1 MALAQLGVLVGYL
14 LVVLIV
20 GYLAWQRT
28 EHNPEGFYVSDR
40 GLGTLVL
47 TFTVMASTLSTFAF
61 LAVGGFASSTGAGIF
76 VFLAMEIFAI
86 AVAYQIIGERI
97 NRIGRRLDIL
107 TPKDHLQ
114 DRYGSP
120 LIGVLYVVASFFLLI
135 PYVTVQIVGGGIAL
149 DVLLN
154 VDYTVGIVV
163 ITVIMAIYVHF
174 SGMRGVAWTDLLQG
188 IVMFTAMIGIF
199 LFAIATIGSDAIA
212 SPILQEN
219 PNLFTVTG
227 PANVWTPLYTVTFA
241 IAFMGFVALPHIYQR
256 MLSAGSPEILRSSSR
271 LFPLIAIPFYFAA
284 TAMGVWATGLIPKP
298 DNPDYYIPLVILD
311 LAGPIVGAIVIAA
324 AVAALMST
332 ADSLSLSIS
341 SMIGRDIYAE
351 YVEPDASQHREL
363 RATQVTLVIV
373 HILALALAFQQPEFI
388 FELTAFAV
396 TALGAT
402 LPAVYFGLFWKRAT
416 KHGAIASI
424 IIGPLVLI
432 LFDLGVLP
440 SGVLLGT
447 HQGFGALVIAALVFV
462 VVSLATEPPADKVL
476 QRHF

>member
-1 MALAQLGVLVGYL
+1 MAVEQLAVLVFYL

-20 GYLAWQRT
+20 GYFAWRKT
-28 EHNPEGFYVSDR
+28 EHDPEGFYVSDR

-61 LAVGGFASSTGAGIF
+61 LAVGGFASSTGAGVF

-86 AVAYQIIGERI
+86 AVAYQVIGERI
-97 NRIGRRLDIL
+97 NRVGRRLNVL

-114 DRYGSP
+114 DRYESST
-120 LIGVLYVVASFFLLI
+120 IGVLYVIASFFLLI

-199 LFAIATIGSDAIA
+199 LFALATIGTEEISVNVI
-212 SPILQEN
+212 QEA
-219 PNLFTVTG
+219 PALFTVTG

-256 MLSAGSPEILRSSSR
+256 MLSAGSPEILRSSGR
-271 LFPLIAIPFYFAA
+271 LFPVIAIPFYFTA
-284 TAMGVWATGLIPKP
+284 TAMGVWATGLIPQP
-298 DNPDYYIPLVILD
+298 ENPDYYIPLVILD
-311 LAGPIVGAIVIAA
+311 LAGPIVGAFVIAA
-324 AVAALMST
+324 AIAALMST

-351 YVEPDASQHREL
+351 YIEPDASNKREL
-363 RATQVTLVIV
+363 HATQVTLVIV

-402 LPAVYFGLFWKRAT
+402 LPAVYFGLFWKGAT
-416 KHGAIASI
+416 KQGAIASI
-424 IIGPLVLI
+424 VIGPIALI
-432 LFDLGVLP
+432 LFDLGILP
-440 SGVLLGT
+440 SGILFGT
-447 HQGFGALVIAALVFV
+447 HQGFGALVIAALVFFS
-462 VVSLATEPPADKVL
+462 VSLVTKPPSDDVIE
-476 QRHF
+476 RHF